1 MTQEGEIG
9 LNIFLLLL
17 FFSIGYCCRSYV
29 CRSETNRELLTDL
42 ENEIEVLEE
51 RLSNQPQY
59 REAIAT
65 APQLTTAPPLAQAEP
80 V

>member
-29 CRSETNRELLTDL
+29 CRSETNTELLADL
-42 ENEIEVLEE
+42 EHEIEVLEE
-51 RLSNQPQY
+51 RLRNQPQY
-59 REAIAT
+59 REVSAT
-65 APQLTTAPPLAQAEP
+65 PIPTAPPLVQAEP

>member
-29 CRSETNRELLTDL
+29 CRSETNTELLADL
-42 ENEIEVLEE
+42 ENEIENLEE

-59 REAIAT
+59 REALA
-65 APQLTTAPPLAQAEP
+65 TAPPLVHAEP

>member
-1 MTQEGEIG
+1 MTQGEIG
-9 LNIFLLLL
+9 LNVFMLLL

-29 CRSETNRELLTDL
+29 CRSETNRELLTNL

>member
-1 MTQEGEIG
+1 MTEETIG
-9 LNIFLLLL
+9 FNIFMLLL

-29 CRSETNRELLTDL
+29 CRSETNTELLTDL
-42 ENEIEVLEE
+42 ENEIENLEE

-59 REAIAT
+59 REVSAT
-65 APQLTTAPPLAQAEP
+65 PIPTAPPLVQVEI